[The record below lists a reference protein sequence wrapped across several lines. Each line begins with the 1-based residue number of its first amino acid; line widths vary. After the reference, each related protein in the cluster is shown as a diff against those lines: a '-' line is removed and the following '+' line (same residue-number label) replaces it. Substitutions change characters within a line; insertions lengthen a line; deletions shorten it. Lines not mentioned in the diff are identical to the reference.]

1 MTFEVF
7 MQIFVLGLMQGGIY
21 ALVAI
26 GLTMIYGVMK
36 VVNFSPG
43 EWLTLGMYLSVTAI
57 AYGASLYVAAPFIA
71 AVVFLLGC
79 IAQRLAVQPALK
91 HPQINQL
98 LILIGLST
106 LLIGSMQLIWGPN
119 NQVAG
124 VSWARQAL
132 DIRPVAVTYTRLI
145 AFTVA
150 LTIALGL
157 WIVLKR
163 SRLGMGNTS
172 SFAKYP
178 ESAMLMGV
186 DVSKAN
192 LATFGLGASLAALA
206 GVMIAPIFFVNPTFG
221 IDHFLL
227 PSFVIVVLGTMGNFV
242 GALIGGLII
251 GVAESLGGYAFG
263 ASWRQAVS
271 LAIFVIVLLVLPRGL
286 FKGRVS

>member
-119 NQVAG
+119 NQVAR

-132 DIRPVAVTYTRLI
+132 DIGPVAVTYTRLI

-163 SRLGMGNTS
+163 SRLGMAIRAASQN
-172 SFAKYP
+172 P